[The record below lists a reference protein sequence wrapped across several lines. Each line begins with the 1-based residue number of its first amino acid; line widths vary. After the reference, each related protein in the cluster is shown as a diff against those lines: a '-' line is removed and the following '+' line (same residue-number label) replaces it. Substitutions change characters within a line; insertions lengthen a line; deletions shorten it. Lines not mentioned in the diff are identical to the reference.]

1 MAARNGLVL
10 AGNNE
15 DRNHTE
21 TIVQFLPASDEYYGR
36 VIFGYDDAPI
46 QGGMNDQGLFIDGNA
61 LAPTGYRSDP
71 DKPVFRFNVIMA
83 VLSTCA
89 TCEDA
94 ETFFRQSNFPALN
107 RARFPIADSTGASI
121 VVEWG
126 NGALQI
132 VKSDT
137 WYQIA
142 TNFVMS
148 EVKDRDYPGWR
159 YRAADEMLSEA
170 DHLSID
176 LVRDVLERTH
186 QEGRSLTVYSNIY
199 DLKNGLIYTYNLRN
213 FDQVI
218 VMDLADEL
226 QKGRQ
231 RIELATLFNVHSSNL
246 FHR

>member
-21 TIVQFLPASDEYYGR
+21 TIVQFIPATDDYYGR
-36 VIFGYDDAPI
+36 VIFGYDDAPF

-71 DKPVFRFNVIMA
+71 NKPTFGLNVIMS

-94 ETFFRQSNFPALN
+94 EAFFRKSNFPALN
-107 RARFPIADSTGASI
+107 RARFPIADSSGASI

-126 NGALQI
+126 NGEVQI

-142 TNFVMS
+142 TNFVIS
-148 EVKDRDYPGWR
+148 EVENSDYPCWR
-159 YRAADEMLSEA
+159 YKAVDEILSES
-170 DHLSID
+170 DSLSVD
-176 LVRDVLERTH
+176 LIRNVLEKTH
-186 QEGRSLTVYSNIY
+186 QEGRALTVYSNIY

-213 FDQVI
+213 FNQFV
-218 VMDLADEL
+218 VMNLSDEL
-226 QKGRQ
+226 KKGR
-231 RIELATLFNVHSSNL
+231 RRLELPELFGN
-246 FHR
+246 